1 MKVIMVAVSSLN
13 GKITKEKDPNIY
25 SWTSKEDSQLFFSL
39 IEKSNLI
46 VMGSKTYEVARKFIQ
61 HKKNRLRIVLTKT
74 PQKYL
79 RESIGGMLE
88 FTNENPQK
96 LVNRM
101 KNKGYKKMLVV
112 GGGLTNALFLK
123 SKLVNEVY
131 LTIEPRLFGV
141 GTNLLN
147 EKNID
152 VQLRL
157 TSIMKLNKQGTLHLK
172 YSFPQV

>member
-1 MKVIMVAVSSLN
+1 
-13 GKITKEKDPNIY
+13 
-25 SWTSKEDSQLFFSL
+25 
-39 IEKSNLI
+39 
-46 VMGSKTYEVARKFIQ
+46 
-61 HKKNRLRIVLTKT
+61 
-74 PQKYL
+74 
-79 RESIGGMLE
+79 
-88 FTNENPQK
+88 
-96 LVNRM
+96 
-101 KNKGYKKMLVV
+101 MLVV

>member
-13 GKITKEKDPNIY
+13 GKITKGKDSNIY
-25 SWTSKEDSQLFFSL
+25 SWTSKEDSKLFFSL
-39 IEKSNLI
+39 IKKHNLI
-46 VMGSKTYEVARKFIQ
+46 VMGSKTYEAARKIIK
-61 HKKNRLRIVLTKT
+61 HKKNKLRVVLTRN
-74 PQKYL
+74 PEKYL
-79 RESIGGMLE
+79 TEAKRGMLE
-88 FTNENPQK
+88 FTDENPQK

-172 YSFPQV
+172 DSFPQV